1 MRRIIIQDFGPLS
14 KVDLQLDKQLQVV
27 IGPQASGK
35 STIVKVVYF
44 CRKIRDYLADYAR
57 QIVSNGYSQEEFYIN
72 FYKFLRK
79 PFMGYFGTTKHMK
92 PFHIK
97 YYYDVMEGKYVDI
110 SLDRD
115 HYAIFEFSDVLKKS
129 IYSLINDATHVAV
142 NISENFADA
151 YFQEANFFESFK
163 RQANKIFS
171 DDERL
176 LYIPAGRNLLATI
189 PDLIQS
195 NFGSSQSML
204 QSIDISQID
213 LITQEFIK
221 YIRQMRNTFGSK
233 LDEITMNYLKTEK
246 GQIKNKDVELACSLI
261 KDILKADY
269 VSDRE
274 GEKLFYDEQN
284 WVKLMFGSSGQ
295 QEVLW
300 ALNSIFLSIL
310 KNEKTFLVFEEPES
324 HIFPDAQVLIAQLVT
339 LMINSSQSSVFL
351 TTHSPYMLTA
361 FNLLIYSGKI
371 ETNNTN
377 PIVERQYRLKSNN
390 IAAYLIPGSK
400 SKLQNLI
407 NNKRGLIDA
416 LEIDRISD
424 TINEK
429 MDSLLQLAMNN
440 KREGE

>member
-1 MRRIIIQDFGPLS
+1 MRRIVIENFGPLNT
-14 KVDLQLDKQLQVV
+14 VDLELDRQLQIL

-44 CRKIRDYLADYAR
+44 CRKIRDYLADYAL
-57 QIVSNGYSQEEFYIN
+57 QIISNGHSREEFYIN

-79 PFMGYFGTTKHMK
+79 PFMGYFGTTKHMR
-92 PFHIK
+92 PFHIQ
-97 YYYDVMEGKYVDI
+97 YYYDTEKEKYVDI
-110 SLDRD
+110 SLDKD
-115 HYAIFEFSDVLKKS
+115 HYAIFNFSDALKEG
-129 IYSLINDATHVAV
+129 IYKLINDATHVAA

-151 YFQEANFFESFK
+151 YFQEATFFDSFK

-195 NFGSSQSML
+195 NFGSTRSIVQG
-204 QSIDISQID
+204 IDISQID

-233 LDEITMNYLKTEK
+233 LDEVKMNYLKTVK
-246 GQIKNKDVELACSLI
+246 GQIKNKDVDLACFLI
-261 KDILKADY
+261 KNILKADY

-274 GEKLFYDEQN
+274 GEKLFYDEEN

-300 ALNSIFLSIL
+300 ALNIIFLSIL

-339 LMINSSQSSVFL
+339 LMINSNQSNVFL

-361 FNLLIYSGKI
+361 FNLLIFSGNI
-371 ETNNTN
+371 ETTN
-377 PIVERQYRLKSNN
+377 DNPVVERQYRLKPNN
-390 IAAYLIPGSK
+390 IGAYIIPGNK

-407 NNKRGLIDA
+407 NGQRGLIDA
-416 LEIDRISD
+416 LEIDRISE

-429 MDSLLQLAMNN
+429 MDSLLQLAVFN
-440 KREGE
+440 KHKQE

>member
-1 MRRIIIQDFGPLS
+1 MRRILIQDFGPLS

-35 STIVKVVYF
+35 STIVKVIYF
-44 CRKIRDYLADYAR
+44 CRKIRDYLAEYAR
-57 QIVSNGYSQEEFYIN
+57 QIISNGYAQEEFYIN

-129 IYSLINDATHVAV
+129 IYSLINDATQVAA
-142 NISENFADA
+142 NIPENFADA
-151 YFQEANFFESFK
+151 YFQEANFFESLK
-163 RQANKIFS
+163 RQVNKIFS

-195 NFGSSQSML
+195 NFGSSQPML

-300 ALNSIFLSIL
+300 ALNIIFLSIL

-371 ETNNTN
+371 ETTNTN

-429 MDSLLQLAMNN
+429 MDSLLQLTMNN